1 MLVLTRRLN
10 EAIVIDNAIEL
21 RVVAINGRRIRLA
34 IDAPQEVTI
43 RRSEVSEKT
52 PDLESSDPELLVP

>member
-10 EAIVIDNAIEL
+10 EAIVIDNAIQL

-34 IDAPQEVTI
+34 IDAPQHMAI
-43 RRSEVSEKT
+43 RREEV
-52 PDLESSDPELLVP
+52 PDQRPDRELPDPEVPIS